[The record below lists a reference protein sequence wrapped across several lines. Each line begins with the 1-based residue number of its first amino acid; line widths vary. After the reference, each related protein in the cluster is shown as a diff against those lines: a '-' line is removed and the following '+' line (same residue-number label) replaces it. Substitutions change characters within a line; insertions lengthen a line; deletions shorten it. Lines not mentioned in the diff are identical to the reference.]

1 VASFL
6 VEAPAGAFCRVHSN
20 ETRLAKTHDTL
31 FGGETHMFD
40 TVFARDVQHT
50 LDHFRRSVDQ
60 LFNSLYSS
68 DGRTSGSTSQGR
80 ETSNQVV
87 FSPVIESG
95 WNDNAL
101 CVRAIVP
108 GVGENDLRVSMQA
121 NQLLIEG
128 ERKAPENWTKAYTQL
143 PYGKFYAALTLPHG
157 LDFDKLNCR
166 LREGVLDI
174 TIPVGDQLKPKQIQ
188 IQTEQKAINS

>member
-1 VASFL
+1 
-6 VEAPAGAFCRVHSN
+6 
-20 ETRLAKTHDTL
+20 
-31 FGGETHMFD
+31 MFD
-40 TVFARDVQHT
+40 TVFARDVQQT
-50 LDHFRRSVDQ
+50 LDHFRHSVDQ

-68 DGRTSGSTSQGR
+68 DVRRSGPSPTS

-101 CVRAIVP
+101 YVRAIVP
-108 GVGENDLRVSMQA
+108 GVSDKDLRVSMQA

-128 ERKAPENWTKAYTQL
+128 ERKAPENWTKAAYTQL
-143 PYGKFYAALTLPHG
+143 PYGRFYAALTLPQG

-166 LREGVLDI
+166 LHEGVLDI
-174 TIPVGDQLKPKQIQ
+174 TIPVGEQLKPKQIHV
-188 IQTEQKAINS
+188 QTEQRAISS